1 MSGQVSVNPN
11 DLASFADYC
20 DELLERLRGPYE
32 DFATLDDGS
41 GGIDMGRFQQ
51 GAGFAQSHQ
60 GLVENTVTAARD
72 LARQI
77 EVLRDAARD
86 IGEQYRSTEEVNE
99 ALVRATERLLGDPT
113 AP

>member
-1 MSGQVSVNPN
+1 
-11 DLASFADYC
+11 
-20 DELLERLRGPYE
+20 
-32 DFATLDDGS
+32 
-41 GGIDMGRFQQ
+41 MGRFEQ
-51 GAGFAQSHQ
+51 GAAFVQSHE
-60 GLVENTVTAARD
+60 VVVSATVTAARD

-113 AP
+113 TP

>member
-32 DFATLDDGS
+32 DFRTLEDGS
-41 GGIDMGRFQQ
+41 GGLEMGQFQR
-51 GAGFAQSHQ
+51 GAAFAQSHQ
-60 GLVENTVTAARD
+60 VLVEQTASAAQE

-113 AP
+113 TP